1 MADRHATGYRS
12 AMDDEFTIVQTNAAA
27 PETPVFVLS
36 FRQRDEVAA
45 AAAGGGWRVVAA
57 RRSEGLETRF
67 LASGAAVAVIDARG
81 AMTDGLEAAK
91 ILGPTIQA
99 HGAAMLILVSQ
110 SDTVHMQRFYDAG
123 ATHFLGS
130 PMSSAAMAHAIR
142 FAQRHV
148 ERLASWLGQGTGS
161 TEPLGWRYDREMG
174 SLEMTPALAAMLDL
188 PEAPGIRAMFSR
200 LVPEDRKLARA
211 ALKRLD
217 GDGGSTAFAHDMPG
231 MGRVVQHL
239 QFDPETGRL
248 DALVEALGL
257 APDAGAAVRDALTG
271 SRDGPSARRWV
282 DRRLEE
288 GNAIGLA
295 LIGLTRFD
303 TVNTAYGR
311 AAGDEL
317 LRGVSR
323 RVAEVVR
330 ETLGKDAIVARIG
343 GSDFLA
349 ASLDP
354 GARALAETA
363 DRLTEA
369 LARPFVAGGE
379 LAHLGA
385 KLVTAE
391 SVKGDTAGSLLRRAS
406 EALLGDGA
414 PTAHSGPSIEAL
426 VGDLRKGIERGEI
439 GVLFQPQVAIATGQ
453 IIGVEALARW
463 QHPQYGEIGAEPL
476 FTAAERAGLESLLSD
491 HVQKR
496 ALTVAALWP
505 QSLGKLRLSI
515 NVTAADVGRPGFADS
530 LLGRIDAS
538 GFPRARLTIEITES
552 GIMADLSE
560 AARLLSELRTAGCRV
575 AIDDF
580 GTGYSSLAYLKA
592 LPLDYLKIDKK
603 LSQDITG
610 SHRDRIVVRGV
621 IDMARSLGLSVV
633 AEGVETESQL
643 DMLAKEGCQYFQGF
657 LCSGP
662 IDVPALATLARDW

>member
-1 MADRHATGYRS
+1 
-12 AMDDEFTIVQTNAAA
+12 MDEEFTIVQPNTTV
-27 PETPVFVLS
+27 PEVPVFVLS

-81 AMTDGLEAAK
+81 AMSDGLEAAK
-91 ILGPTIQA
+91 ILGPSIQS

-148 ERLASWLGQGTGS
+148 ERLAGWLGQGSGGA
-161 TEPLGWRYDREMG
+161 EPLGWRYDRDMG
-174 SLEMTPALAAMLDL
+174 SLEMTPALATMLDL
-188 PEAPGIRAMFSR
+188 PEAPGLKAMLGR
-200 LVPEDRKLARA
+200 LDSADRKLARA
-211 ALKRLD
+211 ALRRLD
-217 GDGGSTAFAHDMPG
+217 DEGGSTAFAHDLPG
-231 MGRVVQHL
+231 VGRVVQHL
-239 QFDPETGRL
+239 QYDGETGRL
-248 DALVEALGL
+248 DSLVEPLGM

-271 SRDGPSARRWV
+271 ARDGPSARRWI
-282 DRRLEE
+282 DRRLDE
-288 GNAIGLA
+288 GDSIGLV

-323 RVAEVVR
+323 RAAEVAR
-330 ETLGKDAIVARIG
+330 ETLGKDVVVARIG

-349 ASLDP
+349 ASIDP
-354 GARALAETA
+354 GAKALAHA
-363 DRLTEA
+363 AGRMKEA

-385 KLVTAE
+385 RLVTAE
-391 SVKGDTAGSLLRRAS
+391 SVAGDTASSLLRRAS
-406 EALLGDGA
+406 EALLGDSPSSGQ
-414 PTAHSGPSIEAL
+414 SGPPIEAL
-426 VGDLRKGIERGEI
+426 VGDLRKGLERGEI
-439 GVLFQPQVAIATGQ
+439 GVLFQPQVAVATGA
-453 IIGVEALARW
+453 ITGVEALARW
-463 QHPQYGEIGAEPL
+463 QHPQYGEVGAEPL
-476 FTAAERAGLESLLSD
+476 FAAAERAGLESLLSD

-505 QSLGKLRLSI
+505 QSLRGLRLSI
-515 NVTAADVGRPGFADS
+515 NVTAADVARPGFADG
-530 LLGRIDAS
+530 LLGRIDMS
-538 GFPRARLTIEITES
+538 GFPRNRLTLEITES

-592 LPLDYLKIDKK
+592 LPLDYLKIDRK

-610 SHRDRIVVRGV
+610 SPRDRIVVRGV

-633 AEGVETESQL
+633 AEGVETEAQL
-643 DMLAKEGCQYFQGF
+643 DMLAKEGCQYFQGY

-662 IDVPALATLARDW
+662 IDVPALAALVRDW